1 MKPFNVQKE
10 CKADILNACTIV
22 QSCIEG
28 CMSVVLPR
36 WMVIDTVWWSRDAK
50 KFQAVVEGLWS
61 VYRVK
66 TVGKRERKRERE
78 NRKKETRR
86 KTRKGKGRCWY
97 QRRNELDTSV
107 YGRLRGRYY
116 DVQARARCSFLQ
128 PHPHTNFFLFFLFSF
143 FSFPL
148 FSFFFSTS
156 TSSSFNSV
164 HRLSHGRSILP
175 VTWTL
180 CGAASIKPHF
190 YSGALY
196 SLRSAR
202 LPPTFHGSLLHKR
215 ARVSRFFSAQPLE
228 KYSNTHSRTP
238 MV

>member
-1 MKPFNVQKE
+1 MLVPEKKRTRHE
-10 CKADILNACTIV
+10 CVWTLKRQILRRAGACTMFLFTAAPTH
-22 QSCIEG
+22 QSL
-28 CMSVVLPR
+28 SL
-36 WMVIDTVWWSRDAK
+36 
-50 KFQAVVEGLWS
+50 
-61 VYRVK
+61 
-66 TVGKRERKRERE
+66 
-78 NRKKETRR
+78 
-86 KTRKGKGRCWY
+86 
-97 QRRNELDTSV
+97 
-107 YGRLRGRYY
+107 
-116 DVQARARCSFLQ
+116 FLF
-128 PHPHTNFFLFFLFSF
+128 PFSFFLFLFF
-143 FSFPL
+143 FSF
-148 FSFFFSTS
+148 FFFSTS

-190 YSGALY
+190 YSGALH

-238 MV
+238 ATPMV

>member
-1 MKPFNVQKE
+1 MLVPEKKRTRHE
-10 CKADILNACTIV
+10 CVWTLKRQILRRAGACT
-22 QSCIEG
+22 
-28 CMSVVLPR
+28 M
-36 WMVIDTVWWSRDAK
+36 
-50 KFQAVVEGLWS
+50 
-61 VYRVK
+61 
-66 TVGKRERKRERE
+66 
-78 NRKKETRR
+78 
-86 KTRKGKGRCWY
+86 
-97 QRRNELDTSV
+97 
-107 YGRLRGRYY
+107 
-116 DVQARARCSFLQ
+116 
-128 PHPHTNFFLFFLFSF
+128 FLFTAAPTHQFLSLFPF
-143 FSFPL
+143 FF
-148 FSFFFSTS
+148 FFFSPLFFFFFLTS

-190 YSGALY
+190 YSGALH